1 MSELVTDRNLLF
13 GRCAVQ
19 TAQLINV
26 PCQQPLAERQ
36 TCIHL
41 NRRFRRAET
50 FTIEPRPIEAANA
63 SFPGCEHRAGIVD
76 PTRASLWPLGGGDPL
91 DPISAR
97 GGRDVRPHR

>member
-1 MSELVTDRNLLF
+1 MTELVTDRKFVFWMLR
-13 GRCAVQ
+13 GSHR
-19 TAQLINV
+19 QLINV

-41 NRRFRRAET
+41 NRRFGRAEA

-63 SFPGCEHRAGIVD
+63 SLPGSEHRAGIFD
-76 PTRASLWPLGGGDPL
+76 SARSRLFLLGGGDPV

-97 GGRDVRPHR
+97 IGRDVRP